1 MVAVGIVVVVFVGAV
16 VKAHRPRRF
25 LFIEPRAAVHKRI
38 AARICI
44 VTAHLVAE
52 TDGIA
57 HPAEIRVAD
66 AHHADHAVGARVA
79 CTDTERAR
87 ALLLDIDLH
96 DDRIR
101 LHARIHLDVDILEE
115 AEVVDALH
123 TAACLIGV
131 ERLAGLLTHLAEDDA
146 LLGLLVPLDLIA
158 LQRPLADADR
168 ERPILRDVEIRDLG
182 EDIAVRA
189 VLLLNRLHV
198 LLQDAPVEQL
208 PLLHGHEIHE
218 ILRLFDRISLDAH
231 FLQHRIFQHMIGQ
244 YNAFGHLFKD
254 RVEIVEIPRRVD
266 RVAILDEHIL
276 RQSISNVH
284 CNRLMRRLLRH
295 LGGSYK
301 VDLDDRLAHLCRK
314 SLRHSILTGTRAR
327 PRSRTCVCRCRR
339 RLVRQGRALLCRN
352 FFRCSVRRIAQ
363 DGSLRPRHLRS
374 GRRTLMI
381 HRSCGMTLRQSG
393 CGYTDTKCD
402 GKGKSAVLFT
412 VQRRN
417 LLDHTQAICASF
429 TVHHGCTNYSLKILP
444 PTCIKCCISALG
456 RRDAG
461 ACAAGGTAL
470 SWTVGAA
477 AGVSC
482 AAAAGASAPSVT
494 CGGRGAAEATCGA
507 GTGASSTGD
516 CAAGVS
522 ARSSTAAAGTAAGSC
537 TCAYHSPHSARA
549 TSASAGRRM
558 RARRRR
564 RARRVDVVHASSA
577 RASMSFRSPD
587 TSSAPA
593 RASSAPA
600 SQSRAARMDRLRSS
614 RSLSIALSL
623 PTIILHRSDRIQ
635 YV

>member
-1 MVAVGIVVVVFVGAV
+1 MVAIGIVVVVFVGAV
-16 VKAHRPRRF
+16 VETHSSRRF
-25 LFIEPRAAVHKRI
+25 LLVEPRAAIHKRI
-38 AARICI
+38 AARIRI

-52 TDGIA
+52 TDGVA
-57 HPAEIRVAD
+57 HPAEIRIAD

-79 CTDTERAR
+79 RADAERAR

-101 LHARIHLDVDILEE
+101 LHTRIHLDVDILEE

-123 TAACLIGV
+123 TAARLIGV
-131 ERLAGLLTHLAEDDA
+131 ERLAGLLAHLAEDDA
-146 LLGLLVPLDLIA
+146 LLGLLVALDLIA

-168 ERPILRDVEIRDLG
+168 ECPILRDVEIRDLG
-182 EDIAVRA
+182 ENIAVRA
-189 VLLLNRLHV
+189 VLLLNRLHI
-198 LLQDAPVEQL
+198 LLQGAPVEQL

-218 ILRLFDRISLDAH
+218 ILRLFDRVAFDAH
-231 FLQHRIFQHMIGQ
+231 FLQHGVFQHVIGQ
-244 YNAFGHLFKD
+244 HDALGHLFKD
-254 RVEIVEIPRRVD
+254 RVEIVEVPRRVD
-266 RVAILDEHIL
+266 RIAILDEHIL
-276 RQSISNVH
+276 RQSISDVH
-284 CNRLMRRLLRH
+284 GNRLMCRLLRH

-314 SLRHSILTGTRAR
+314 PLRHSILTGTRAR
-327 PRSRTCVCRCRR
+327 PRSRTCLCRCRR
-339 RLVRQGRALLCRN
+339 RLVRQGRSLLCRG
-352 FFRCSVRRIAQ
+352 FLRRSLRRIAQ
-363 DGSLRPRHLRS
+363 DGGLRPRHLRS

-381 HRSCGMTLRQSG
+381 HWSCGMTLRQSG

-402 GKGKSAVLFT
+402 GKGKSAVLFA

-429 TVHHGCTNYSLKILP
+429 TVHHGCTNYSLKIFP

-461 ACAAGGTAL
+461 ACAAGGAAL
-470 SWTVGAA
+470 SWTAGAA
-477 AGVSC
+477 AGVLC
-482 AAAAGASAPSVT
+482 AAAAGVSAPSVT

-507 GTGASSTGD
+507 GAGASSTGD
-516 CAAGVS
+516 CTAGIS

-549 TSASAGRRM
+549 MTASAGRRM

-635 YV
+635 